1 MHGRLP
7 FNCRE
12 RHMMENK
19 NLEAPNGA
27 ERFHIAI
34 PESAVED
41 LRLRLRNTR
50 WPIGVGDSSGGFS
63 ISEAKRLATYWAD
76 TFDWRSQ
83 ERSLNRIPQ
92 YVATVDA
99 LCIHFAFFASSNT
112 NARPLLLLHGWPGSF
127 IEFLGIAE
135 ILRADYHI
143 VVPSIPGF
151 GFSSAPSTAGLSNRR
166 VAELLVKLMES
177 LGYSRF
183 GVHGGDIGAGIG
195 SWMAVLFPER
205 LTALHLNFIPGS
217 YAPSS
222 DLPPSDEE
230 RAFLL
235 RRSQWS
241 DSAGAYAHVQRTRPL
256 TLSYGLSDS
265 PAGLLCWIAEKF
277 KEWSDPRSLLDVD
290 TLLTNVSVYWFT
302 NTIAS
307 SVRMYLESS
316 QTPLALE
323 NKRRIEVPTAI
334 AVFPYELPLPPRS
347 WVERGYTVVRWTPIP
362 AGGHF
367 AALENPDA
375 LARDIREFWSSI
387 S

>member
-1 MHGRLP
+1 MLGPPSSHG
-7 FNCRE
+7 E
-12 RHMMENK
+12 RDMMGHR
-19 NLEAPNGA
+19 NLEVSNGA
-27 ERFHIAI
+27 QRFHIAI
-34 PESAVED
+34 PDSAVDD

-50 WPIGVGDSSGGFS
+50 WPIGVTDSSGGFS
-63 ISEAKRLATYWAD
+63 SSEAKRLATYWAG

-83 ERSLNRIPQ
+83 EQSLNTIPQ
-92 YVATVDA
+92 YVATVDG
-99 LCIHFAFFASSNT
+99 LRIHFALLASSAA

-127 IEFLGIAE
+127 LELLGIAK
-135 ILRADYHI
+135 ILRDDFHV

-151 GFSSAPSTAGLSNRR
+151 GFSAAPSTAGLSNRK
-166 VAELLVKLMES
+166 VAELLVKLMEG

-222 DLPPSDEE
+222 DPPPNDEE

-241 DSAGAYAHVQRTRPL
+241 DTAGAYAHVQRTRPL

-277 KEWSDPRSLLDVD
+277 KEWSDPRSSLDVD
-290 TLLTNVSVYWFT
+290 TLLTNVSLYWFT

-316 QTPLALE
+316 RTPLALE
-323 NKRRIEVPTAI
+323 NERRIDVPTAV

-347 WVERGYTVVRWTPIP
+347 WVERGYRVVRWTPIP

-375 LARDIREFWSSI
+375 LAGDIREFWSSI
-387 S
+387 P

>member
-1 MHGRLP
+1 MVEDKNFKLP
-7 FNCRE
+7 S
-12 RHMMENK
+12 
-19 NLEAPNGA
+19 GA
-27 ERFHIAI
+27 QPFHIAI
-34 PESAVED
+34 PDAAVDD
-41 LRLRLRNTR
+41 LRLRLRQTR
-50 WPIGVGDSSGGFS
+50 WPNGVADSSGGFALD
-63 ISEAKRLATYWAD
+63 EAKRLATYWAGS
-76 TFDWRSQ
+76 FDWRSQ
-83 ERSLNRIPQ
+83 ERSLNKIPQ
-92 YVATVDA
+92 HIATVDA
-99 LCIHFAFFASSNT
+99 LRIHFALLASSKP

-127 IEFLGIAE
+127 IELLRIAE
-135 ILRADYHI
+135 ILRDDFHI

-151 GFSSAPSTAGLSNRR
+151 GFSSAPSTPGLSNRK

-177 LGYSRF
+177 LGYNRF

-222 DLPPSDEE
+222 DQPATDEE
-230 RAFLL
+230 RAFLQ

-256 TLSYGLSDS
+256 TLSYGLADS

-277 KEWSDPRSLLDVD
+277 KEWSDPHSSIDVD

-316 QTPLALE
+316 HTPLALE
-323 NKRRIEVPTAI
+323 SKRRIAVPTAV

-347 WVERGYTVVRWTPIP
+347 WVERGYSVVRWTRMP

-367 AALENPDA
+367 AALENSDA
-375 LARDIREFWSSI
+375 LAQDIREFWSSI